1 MAIAPQVSWASPQPV
16 SLARVDLHDFRSYAH
31 AELTPEP
38 GLTVVAAP
46 NGAGKTN
53 LLEGIHV
60 AITGRSHRAATELE
74 LVRVGSPFARVRL
87 ELRPHGT
94 IELILPGAEPPS
106 GLRKRWLVNGIARRA
121 PTVGETARAVLFRPE
136 EMLLLV
142 GSPGERRRFLDAI
155 LAQRDR
161 RAARDLTELARVLA
175 QRNALLR
182 AIRAEEA
189 SIESLGFWDEQLA
202 VVGAR
207 LVAARMELVSQ
218 LAERLGPLHDAV
230 AHGSER
236 GTSIELRYAD
246 TLKDAWTDRPASP
259 SREVDVPGLSEAFR
273 RRIADV
279 RQREAWNGVSL
290 VGPQR
295 DDMRVELDGRDVA
308 EHASRGQQRTI
319 ILALKLAESDLL
331 AADGPRPVILLDDV
345 FSELDAG
352 RAERLTA
359 LLDGIGQVIVTTADP
374 ATLGPMRRTH
384 APIWRIV
391 DGRLEAPGG

>member
-1 MAIAPQVSWASPQPV
+1 MAIAPQVSWGSPDPV
-16 SLARVDLHDFRSYAH
+16 SLVRVELHDFRSYTD
-31 AELTPEP
+31 AELVPDP

-53 LLEGIHV
+53 LLEAIYV
-60 AITGRSHRAATELE
+60 TITGRSHRAATDVE
-74 LVRVGSPFARVRL
+74 LVRVGTPFARVRL

-94 IELILPGAEPPS
+94 IELVLPGAEPPS
-106 GLRKRWLVNGIARRA
+106 GVRKRWTVNGIPRRA
-121 PTVGETARAVLFRPE
+121 STVGETARAVLFRPE

-189 SIESLGFWDEQLA
+189 SLDALGFWDEQLA

-207 LVAARMELVSQ
+207 LMAARMALVSE
-218 LAERLGPLHDAV
+218 LGERLGPLHDAV
-230 AHGSER
+230 AAGDER
-236 GTSIELRYAD
+236 GASIRLRYAD
-246 TLKDAWTDRPASP
+246 TLKEAWPERPTAP
-259 SREVDVPGLSEAFR
+259 SRDVEPVALSDAFR

-295 DDMRVELDGRDVA
+295 DDMRVELEGRDVA
-308 EHASRGQQRTI
+308 AHASRGQQRTI

-331 AADGPRPVILLDDV
+331 AADGPPPVVLLDDV
-345 FSELDAG
+345 FSELDPQ
-352 RAERLTA
+352 RAERLAA
-359 LLDGIGQVIVTTADP
+359 LLGSLGQVIVTTADT
-374 ATLGPMRRTH
+374 ATLQPLRRKD
-384 APIWRIV
+384 APVWRII
-391 DGRLEAPGG
+391 DRQLEGPR